1 MRYDIPMDFY
11 PAPVRLTRGQKQR
24 IRNLVQR
31 SLRGEKVNNV
41 VPQRSLVPILVMF
54 ALCILLGVTVSQP
67 QVREFVAEAAARI
80 TGFFVREETG
90 PQEETLPET
99 ELEAETPKT
108 ETSIGAEVTVGD
120 VRLTVD
126 KAILAENGLYI
137 HLEFTHLTGSFD
149 GDILQFDTLSL
160 GYEAVPEQISH
171 IDPWYNLMSLQWGE
185 MGIYAGE
192 VFALLNRGE
201 SPQSEVSYWLH
212 LGTEKQQTGQYRL
225 QIGRLFGCDTSAAEF
240 VCTEYGD
247 FDVIFTLTEIPEI
260 TPTVRYTP
268 MSSFA
273 LGDVEYTLSY
283 VEAAPLKITVE
294 ITCGRENTFSPE
306 GFPEL
311 QLTPVHK
318 LYGMFNAVRELEL
331 TGEKRNELYEQQYD
345 LTPVFS
351 TEAGSPEY
359 QASSYSYS
367 YRKTEAEED
376 AVYFEFAM
384 TEPLQPDRLR
394 RLVLERMDGMASAVI
409 WEADE

>member
-1 MRYDIPMDFY
+1 MRYEIPMDFY
-11 PAPVRLTRGQKQR
+11 PTPVRLTRGQKQR

-31 SLRGEKVNNV
+31 SLHGEKVNNV

-54 ALCILLGVTVSQP
+54 ALCILLAVTASQP
-67 QVREFVAEAAARI
+67 QVRAFVAEAAARI
-80 TGFFVREETG
+80 TGFFVREETD
-90 PQEETLPET
+90 PPEETLPET
-99 ELEAETPKT
+99 EMEAETTKT
-108 ETSIGAEVTVGD
+108 ETRIGAEVTVGD

-137 HLEFTHLTGSFD
+137 HLEFAHLTGSFA

-160 GYEAVPEQISH
+160 GYEVVPEYISH
-171 IDPWYNLMSLQWGE
+171 IDPWVDLMTLHWGE
-185 MGIYAGE
+185 TGIMAGE
-192 VFALLNRGE
+192 VFALLDGE
-201 SPQSEVSYWLH
+201 TPQSEVSCWLH
-212 LGTEKQQTGQYRL
+212 LETEKQQAGQYRL

-247 FDVIFTLTEIPEI
+247 FDVIFTLAEIPEI
-260 TPTVRYTP
+260 TPTVRYAP

-283 VEAAPLKITVE
+283 VEVTPLEITVE
-294 ITCGRENTFSPE
+294 ITCGRESTFSPE

-318 LYGMFNAVRELEL
+318 LYGMFNAARELEL
-331 TGEKRNELYEQQYD
+331 TGEKRNELYEQQYN

-359 QASSYSYS
+359 RASSYSYS
-367 YRKTEAEED
+367 YRKPEAEQD
-376 AVYFEFAM
+376 AVYFTFTM
-384 TEPLQPDRLR
+384 TEPLQPDMLR
-394 RLVLERMDGMASAVI
+394 RLVLERMDGWASAVI
-409 WEADE
+409 WEADR